1 MSFCSELDCDS
12 YELSA
17 GMSRPDLVRA
27 VKSVPSNAGI
37 YALYG
42 GTGPLFVA
50 YVGTADNLRRRLNQH
65 LVLRN
70 SSVTAGTSIVSLHP
84 DLVRE
89 VRWWTDPEF
98 QNDSSSLLAAELIAF
113 EVLEPALRSR
123 GGVTRVSNDRMHD
136 VGFVQRMRGLFAGDA
151 TGSVV
156 IPSLQDA
163 LDRIEALEHSV
174 AALRLRLDG
183 SEDA

>member
-1 MSFCSELDCDS
+1 
-12 YELSA
+12 
-17 GMSRPDLVRA
+17 MSRPDLVRA

-42 GTGPLFVA
+42 GTGALFVA

-84 DLVRE
+84 DLIRE
-89 VRWWTDPEF
+89 VRWWVDPEF
-98 QNDSSSLLAAELIAF
+98 QNDSAALLAAELIAF
-113 EVLEPALRSR
+113 EILEPALRSR
-123 GGVTRVSNDRMHD
+123 GGVTRVANYRMQD
-136 VGFVQRMRGLFAGDA
+136 VAFVQRMRILFAGDA

-163 LDRIEALEHSV
+163 LDRIDALERSV
-174 AALRLRLDG
+174 AALKMHLEG
-183 SEDA
+183 SGDAEKG